1 MKIHKFL
8 FDQNHVTF
16 HLWKKYP
23 LFWQLT
29 PPHNHP
35 GLELELSVEIFSSKS
50 INRLAY
56 SRYVASKWAQ
66 FWNDLIRSW
75 REIAKIAINSHMAK
89 SPMLPNGGIL
99 TRPSNKSCRASNSGW
114 KSGIVSLIWL
124 NQSKKGP
131 IRNLD
136 LIFGK
141 IVLVW
146 TG

>member
-1 MKIHKFL
+1 
-8 FDQNHVTF
+8 
-16 HLWKKYP
+16 
-23 LFWQLT
+23 
-29 PPHNHP
+29 
-35 GLELELSVEIFSSKS
+35 
-50 INRLAY
+50 
-56 SRYVASKWAQ
+56 
-66 FWNDLIRSW
+66 
-75 REIAKIAINSHMAK
+75 MAK

-146 TG
+146 NTADIIDLYKFPNDDGSSQQPS